1 MYVDDYKYSVNGKP
15 QRRALVRHNY
25 RENGKVKQKTIANIT
40 GLPDHIIELI
50 KIGLKSGEGFKYIEE
65 LSNGNFSHTKT
76 IGSVFV
82 LQKIINE
89 IGITKALGTDEN
101 SKLISWLVMARLLEQ
116 GSRLSSVRLAQ
127 IHAGCE
133 LLKIEELNEDLLYSS
148 MDWLYEQKDKTEQ
161 KLFKQW
167 QQNKKNQHKN
177 PHLFL
182 YDVSSSYLE
191 GEHNELAAWG
201 YNRDKKAGKMQIVY
215 GLLTDEHGEPL
226 GVEVF
231 EGNTV
236 DIKTFESQIIKI
248 KEKFNCTR
256 VTLVGDKGMIKSFQI
271 NDLHKA
277 GFNYITSIS
286 KAEIETLI
294 KKETFQLELFTD
306 ELIEISDNGV
316 RYVLHRNPVRAIE
329 IQKNRDSKIVK
340 IKAKI
345 TNSNNYLKEHPKA
358 KPEVQEKNI
367 KNYISRVNLSKAI
380 EVFCDIKD
388 RHLVIVINDEAIQH
402 LSRLDGCYVIK
413 TDLLKSE
420 IDTKTIHTRYK
431 SLAEVEWAFRTEK
444 SLLEIRPIYL
454 RNRERTIA
462 HVFICMLAYKV
473 EKYLREYWKDIDL
486 TVEEGIKMLGQII
499 GSKIKIGEKE
509 LVRLPNPNKSCN
521 ELLNALNI
529 TMPSMISYKECV
541 VNTKR
546 KLPQRRK

>member
-340 IKAKI
+340 IKTKI

-499 GSKIKIGEKE
+499 GSKISIGEKE